1 MKPVLTP
8 QLRKPRRQRGVTLIE
23 ALVALMVM
31 SFGMVALVG
40 LMSNLRRSGDLGKQ
54 RSEAMRLAQAELARL
69 RSFSVIKEPEGAEP
83 TVLDYETDIITL
95 NARAQTP
102 DDSNTTYQIKRWAG
116 PFIDDE
122 SAEPQ
127 VKAVRVVV
135 DWKDRATKNAENREL
150 QEVVLDTVIARVD
163 PAFAGSVSFTPP
175 PGGIR
180 QPADRHP
187 AIPTAAKDLRD
198 KDLRDKTS
206 VYRPSSLS
214 STVWVF
220 NNVTGVITG
229 VCSIEAGTPVS
240 ALTAAD
246 VEACK
251 NNTVGYLL
259 SGTIRFSNA
268 DPANPTTPEAAA
280 IPLDVAIV
288 ASSYLD
294 VRIGADGR
302 PVKDSSG
309 NVIMDTVMA
318 TPPTYQCFNN
328 SLSGSPG
335 TQAFV
340 NYDCIVYPDSG
351 TRRSWSGKVILTGFD
366 TGTTAADHR
375 VCRYSAD
382 YNGNGSAY
390 VTNTIFLDNYEHP
403 AVYVKVTG
411 SLARQNFLVVRGDR
425 ACPSAPAV
433 DPTHG
438 VFVDYSTAQLQP

>member
-1 MKPVLTP
+1 MNTLSRR
-8 QLRKPRRQRGVTLIE
+8 LRTLRRQHGVTLIE

-83 TVLDYETDIITL
+83 TILDYETDIITL
-95 NARAQTP
+95 NARVETP
-102 DDSNTTYQIKRWAG
+102 DDSNTTYQIKRSVD
-116 PFIDDE
+116 PFIRE
-122 SAEPQ
+122 SAEPEA
-127 VKAVRVVV
+127 KAVRVVV
-135 DWKDRATKNAENREL
+135 DWKDRATKNAENREV

-187 AIPTAAKDLRD
+187 TIPPAA

-206 VYRPSSLS
+206 VYRPSGLS

-229 VCSIEAGTPVS
+229 VCSIPAATPVS
-240 ALTAAD
+240 ALTPGD
-246 VEACK
+246 VEACR

-259 SGTIRFSNA
+259 SGTVRFSNA
-268 DPANPTTPEAAA
+268 DPANPTTPEAAV
-280 IPLDVAIV
+280 IPMDVAIV
-288 ASSYLD
+288 GGTYLAPRVD
-294 VRIGADGR
+294 ADGR

-309 NVIMDTVMA
+309 NVIMDTMTA

-335 TQAFV
+335 TQTFV

-351 TRRSWSGKVILTGFD
+351 TRRSWSGKVILTGFN
-366 TGTTAADHR
+366 TGTTATDHR

-390 VTNTIFLDNYEHP
+390 VTNTTFFDNYEHP

-411 SLARQNFLVVRGDR
+411 SLARQNFLVIRGDLT
-425 ACPSAPAV
+425 CPTAPAV
-433 DPTHG
+433 DPAHG
-438 VFVDYSTAQLQP
+438 IFADYSTVQLQP